1 MFAVTGITGQV
12 GGATGGGGHVFRYN
26 CQPIVEA
33 GQALLVE

>member
-12 GGATGGGGHVFRYN
+12 GGATGNVFRYN